1 MTARVETASPD
12 GRSPT
17 EGDATMTDNKKK
29 GDFNKGGKDDVGGDK
44 KQRADRNEDS
54 RTGGQNSGGG
64 GRD

>member
-1 MTARVETASPD
+1 LSVSKETTMSRPQEE
-12 GRSPT
+12 GRLQQ
-17 EGDATMTDNKKK
+17 D
-29 GDFNKGGKDDVGGDK
+29 GKDDVGGDK